1 MACRFLVSYLK
12 GDALIWWRSYANDN
26 LEVFD
31 ELTLDVLIEALR
43 E

>member
-1 MACRFLVSYLK
+1 MAYRFLVSYLK
-12 GDALIWWRSYANDN
+12 RDALTWWRSYANDN